1 MGHKSERFI
10 FSHNLERANKAKRIS
25 GEWWSTMDVSETKD
39 NFMIKAKGGKQA
51 NPLNNFTL
59 IYITLPP
66 LKSKRNRRV
75 RNGIL
80 TQ

>member
-1 MGHKSERFI
+1 
-10 FSHNLERANKAKRIS
+10 
-25 GEWWSTMDVSETKD
+25 MDVSETKD
-39 NFMIKAKGGKQA
+39 NFMIKAKRGKQA

-66 LKSKRNRRV
+66 LKSKRNRRI